1 MTPFNAART
10 LALAAPLLL
19 LGGAWYTQL
28 VWGLYP
34 CEMCHWQRW
43 PHYAAVPL
51 ALLAFVVR
59 PPLARMTLVSL
70 AAFAILT
77 SACIGAWHAGVEY
90 DWWEGLTHCSTMGGG
105 SGDILK
111 DIMSAPLVRCDEVQW
126 SLFGISLAGYNFI
139 ASTLSGLAILIL
151 LGRKA

>member
-1 MTPFNAART
+1 
-10 LALAAPLLL
+10 
-19 LGGAWYTQL
+19 
-28 VWGLYP
+28 
-34 CEMCHWQRW
+34 
-43 PHYAAVPL
+43 
-51 ALLAFVVR
+51 
-59 PPLARMTLVSL
+59 
-70 AAFAILT
+70 
-77 SACIGAWHAGVEY
+77 
-90 DWWEGLTHCSTMGGG
+90 MGGG